1 MVWLIGYDNRSL
13 VIDKLCDEAG
23 EENIAVACFYFDF
36 AARNEQ
42 SPTNMLGSL
51 LRQFASGLE
60 EIPKVVVQGFRSQK
74 KVIGGRELQV
84 PGILRM
90 FQQTVT
96 ATRRTFICVDAL
108 DECIPEH
115 RVVVLESLGQILRG
129 SPNTRIFMT
138 GRPHVQGEVE
148 RRLGGTASFV
158 FVQPADDGVAEFLRE
173 KLRRDTTPDIMS
185 STLEAEIMKSIPEIS
200 SETYVGTRPRLKLSR
215 ING

>member
-1 MVWLIGYDNRSL
+1 
-13 VIDKLCDEAG
+13 
-23 EENIAVACFYFDF
+23 
-36 AARNEQ
+36 
-42 SPTNMLGSL
+42 
-51 LRQFASGLE
+51 
-60 EIPKVVVQGFRSQK
+60 
-74 KVIGGRELQV
+74 
-84 PGILRM
+84 M
-90 FQQTVT
+90 FQQIIT
-96 ATRRTFICVDAL
+96 ATMRTFICVDAL

-138 GRPHVQGEVE
+138 GRPHIRGEVE

-200 SETYVGTRPRLKLSR
+200 SETYRM
-215 ING
+215 